1 MTTIKTSVLA
11 TAAALTAFA
20 SGAFA
25 MDVNVYGVVDLGMHW
40 TNSNTSKHA
49 FVMDSGITKGSRVGM
64 RGKENLGG
72 GYSAI
77 FNLETGFNADTGE
90 FDNTSNRLFNRGA
103 SLGISAPWG
112 KVEMGRLGALGSG
125 VTGSIFLNGFT
136 PFGNL
141 YKESQA
147 LQIINHQVMRADNM
161 VRFESASMAGVK
173 LYAEYSNGVS
183 GDDSVRSSQKDRF
196 AAVGVTYQNGPFGLV
211 FVADNYFYNN
221 VDNAYF
227 GRDDSQTYNLG
238 ARYRLNDV
246 TFYAAYQYGHK
257 VEKLG
262 NQMKK
267 PGSKDATGNTK
278 KDGSG
283 NPTETKYDN
292 QGFNSNAFVVGL
304 KAKALGGELKLQG
317 GYARGTSNSDSA
329 KFEYRRSNGTLRN
342 PPTYKHTRVKADVWQ
357 MAVGYNYPLSKST
370 YLYASAAY
378 VDRTYK
384 ENGVKV
390 EGATK
395 TDTVKSAMFGLCHSF

>member
-1 MTTIKTSVLA
+1 M
-11 TAAALTAFA
+11 
-20 SGAFA
+20 
-25 MDVNVYGVVDLGMHW
+25 
-40 TNSNTSKHA
+40 
-49 FVMDSGITKGSRVGM
+49 
-64 RGKENLGG
+64 
-72 GYSAI
+72 
-77 FNLETGFNADTGE
+77 
-90 FDNTSNRLFNRGA
+90 
-103 SLGISAPWG
+103 GISAPWG

-196 AAVGVTYQNGPFGLV
+196 AAVGATYQNGPLGLV
-211 FVADNYFYNN
+211 FVADNYFYND

-238 ARYRLNDV
+238 ARYRLKDV

-267 PGSKDATGNTK
+267 PGGKDSSKLSSTRKTRTDTY
-278 KDGSG
+278 
-283 NPTETKYDN
+283 YDN
-292 QGFNSNAFVVGL
+292 DGFDSNSFILGL
-304 KAKALGGELKLQG
+304 KAKALGGEFKLQG
-317 GYARGTSNSDSA
+317 GYARGTSDSLTQQN
-329 KFEYRRSNGTLRN
+329 KVTVKTNKTTSTVKN
-342 PPTYKHTRVKADVWQ
+342 KHVKADVWQ
-357 MAVGYNYPLSKST
+357 LSVGYNYPLSKST
-370 YLYASAAY
+370 YLYASVAY
-378 VDRTYK
+378 IDRTYK
-384 ENGVKV
+384 EDGKEVR
-390 EGATK
+390 GSAK

>member
-1 MTTIKTSVLA
+1 MTTIKTSALA

-25 MDVNVYGVVDLGMHW
+25 MDVDVYGVVDLGMHW
-40 TNSNTSKHA
+40 TNSNTAKHA

-90 FDNTSNRLFNRGA
+90 FDNTNNRLFNRGA

-196 AAVGVTYQNGPFGLV
+196 AAVGATYQNGPFGLV

-238 ARYRLNDV
+238 ARYRLKDV

-267 PGSKDATGNTK
+267 TGGKDSSKLSS
-278 KDGSG
+278 SG
-283 NPTETKYDN
+283 KTRTDTYYDN
-292 QGFNSNAFVVGL
+292 DGFDSNSFILGL
-304 KAKALGGELKLQG
+304 KAKALGGEFKLQG
-317 GYARGTSNSDSA
+317 GYARGTSDSLT
-329 KFEYRRSNGTLRN
+329 KQDKVTIKTNKT
-342 PPTYKHTRVKADVWQ
+342 TTTVTTKHVKADVWQ
-357 MAVGYNYPLSKST
+357 LSVGYNYPLSKST
-370 YLYASAAY
+370 YLYAAAAY
-378 VDRTYK
+378 IDRTYK

-390 EGATK
+390 EGSAK

>member
-11 TAAALTAFA
+11 TAAALTTFA

-25 MDVNVYGVVDLGMHW
+25 MDVDVYGVVDLGMHW

-125 VTGSIFLNGFT
+125 VTGSIFLNSFT

-196 AAVGVTYQNGPFGLV
+196 AAVGARYENGPLELV
-211 FVADNYFYNN
+211 FVADNMFYKANTKN
-221 VDNAYF
+221 PYYDT
-227 GRDDSQTYNLG
+227 DDSQTYNLG
-238 ARYRLNDV
+238 ARYRIQRTTL
-246 TFYAAYQYGHK
+246 YAAYQYGHNVGK
-257 VEKLG
+257 VGNKMTKLSTKSDTEKRRY
-262 NQMKK
+262 NY
-267 PGSKDATGNTK
+267 A
-278 KDGSG
+278 
-283 NPTETKYDN
+283 
-292 QGFNSNAFVVGL
+292 GFNSNAFIVGF
-304 KAKALGGELKLQG
+304 KTPILGGNLKVQTGLAKG
-317 GYARGTSNSDSA
+317 NSDNDYYS
-329 KFEYRRSNGTLRN
+329 RSNTNKPFVLSDSTN
-342 PPTYKHTRVKADVWQ
+342 VKAHVWQ
-357 MAVGYNYPLSKST
+357 LAVGYDYPLSKST
-370 YLYASAAY
+370 YLYAAAAN